1 MFSRMLKKM
10 ERVILSKEPSKWL
23 KMIDQI
29 LTRSYFSCFSTLTFQ
44 TWYLSRQSSLNY
56 GKELRKSLF
65 IVGEFYSFMSDF
77 YLSAKAVT
85 YNCDRLRDRLLQHR
99 SMFISWL
106 VNCSPKIFWKV
117 LIFEFRAV
125 PNIRV
130 LSLFDIWL
138 IRTLWLK
145 TLPYCLT
152 MLSVSGN
159 DHF

>member
-85 YNCDRLRDRLLQHR
+85 YNCDRLRDRLLQQR

-106 VNCSPKIFWKV
+106 DINISNNSCSQTHIKHKM
-117 LIFEFRAV
+117 A
-125 PNIRV
+125 
-130 LSLFDIWL
+130 DITHTRWDFL
-138 IRTLWLK
+138 DFTQAENESDK
-145 TLPYCLT
+145 
-152 MLSVSGN
+152 
-159 DHF
+159 

>member
-99 SMFISWL
+99 LMFISWL

-117 LIFEFRAV
+117 LIVEFRGI
-125 PNIRV
+125 PYIRL
-130 LSLFDIWL
+130 LSLFDVWI

-145 TLPYCLT
+145 TLSYCLT

>member
-44 TWYLSRQSSLNY
+44 TWYLSRQSSLDY
-56 GKELRKSLF
+56 GKEVSLHRWWVLF
-65 IVGEFYSFMSDF
+65 FYV
-77 YLSAKAVT
+77 YHRLLSAKAVT

-99 SMFISWL
+99 LMFISWL

-117 LIFEFRAV
+117 LIFEFRAI
-125 PNIRV
+125 PNIRL
-130 LSLFDIWL
+130 LSLFDIWI

-145 TLPYCLT
+145 TLSYCLT